1 MKKKCLNITLLS
13 NKCMFCRNFCT
24 VNHPPQSFVSD
35 FCHAGNCPPHVHVT
49 LKSLERIMAT
59 AFWLLIIIIHM
70 LNTIA
75 CVAVNEMVQLLF
87 EYYRD
92 IQSRG
97 HFLPTNI
104 KI

>member
-1 MKKKCLNITLLS
+1 MPKYYSIIKQVYILQK
-13 NKCMFCRNFCT
+13 FCT
-24 VNHPPQSFVSD
+24 VSHPPQSFVSD
-35 FCHAGNCPPHVHVT
+35 FCHAVNCPPYVHVT
-49 LKSLERIMAT
+49 LESLERIMAT

-87 EYYRD
+87 EYYRN

-97 HFLPTNI
+97 HFLPANI